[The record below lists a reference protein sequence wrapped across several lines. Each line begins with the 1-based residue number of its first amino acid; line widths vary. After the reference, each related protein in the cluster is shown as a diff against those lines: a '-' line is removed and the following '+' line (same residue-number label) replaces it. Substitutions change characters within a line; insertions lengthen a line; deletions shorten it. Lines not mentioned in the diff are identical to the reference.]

1 MHWLLRLPYAAL
13 GATAELAATLTPD
26 SHGKLARTLRARR
39 GIAARFRAFTAQ
51 RDPARPLVWFHAPS
65 VGESLQAL
73 PVLERVR
80 ASAASPQAAVTWFSP
95 SAEAFA
101 LRFDADFRD
110 YLPFDTVRGARAAL
124 DALRPTA
131 LVFSKLD
138 VWPVLTREA
147 AARGVR
153 VGLISGTVREGS
165 GRLSAVARAVLR
177 DAYARLDLV
186 GAIGDA
192 DAERLQS
199 LGVPARAIRVTGDTR
214 YDQAW
219 EHAQRLDRS
228 RSAFAALAST
238 RPTLVAGST
247 WPPDEAVLTTAWD
260 ALRAAVPDAR
270 LMIAP
275 HEPTATH
282 LEPLRAWAAQRG
294 LRTAALGG
302 AGIAEADVILVD
314 TVGVLGDLY
323 AFGDVAFV
331 GGGFHAPGLHS
342 VLEPAAHG
350 RAVLFGPGGA
360 VNPDA
365 SGLEAAQGAGMV
377 RDAAGLS
384 SLLRRWLGNARE
396 CRAAGDAAA
405 GVVRSGVGAADR
417 AAGLVG
423 ELLAGRAV
431 QSESGPPRGLIENP
445 VANG

>member
-13 GATAELAATLTPD
+13 GATAEMAAVLTPD

-51 RDPARPLVWFHAPS
+51 RDPSRPLVWFHAPS

-101 LRFDADFRD
+101 RRFDAEFRD

-138 VWPVLTREA
+138 IWPVLTREA
-147 AARGVR
+147 AGRGVR
-153 VGLISGTVREGS
+153 LGLISGTVRAGS
-165 GRLSAVARAVLR
+165 GRLSPLARAILR

-186 GAIGDA
+186 GAIGDT

-219 EHAQRLDRS
+219 ERAQRLDRS
-228 RSAFAALAST
+228 RPVFDGLAST

-247 WPPDEAVLTTAWD
+247 WSSDEAVLTTAWD
-260 ALRAAVPDAR
+260 EVRAAVPGAR
-270 LMIAP
+270 LVIAP
-275 HEPTATH
+275 HESTAAH

-294 LRTAALGG
+294 LRSAALGG
-302 AGIAEADVILVD
+302 ASVSDADVILVE

-350 RAVLFGPGGA
+350 RPVLYGPGGA
-360 VNPDA
+360 ANPDA
-365 SGLEAAQGAGMV
+365 RRLEAAQGAGLV
-377 RDAAGLS
+377 RDAESLS

-396 CRAAGDAAA
+396 CRAAADAAA

-417 AAGLVG
+417 AAALVG
-423 ELLAGRAV
+423 ELLAGRGWPP
-431 QSESGPPRGLIENP
+431 ESGAPSAG
-445 VANG
+445 AN